1 MNLCKPCGN
10 GAYHIAHNVNYVNYG
25 VGLRVPDQPAR
36 SSTPVRARPV
46 RLSAAEILR
55 PQVRKLVTEPA
66 DNYQPSLSRPN
77 K

>member
-1 MNLCKPCGN
+1 MRDMKLT
-10 GAYHIAHNVNYVNYG
+10 GAWAGYEFRNNTLVSPEGHV
-25 VGLRVPDQPAR
+25 
-36 SSTPVRARPV
+36 
-46 RLSAAEILR
+46 SAAEILR

>member
-1 MNLCKPCGN
+1 M
-10 GAYHIAHNVNYVNYG
+10 
-25 VGLRVPDQPAR
+25 
-36 SSTPVRARPV
+36 
-46 RLSAAEILR
+46 SAAEILR